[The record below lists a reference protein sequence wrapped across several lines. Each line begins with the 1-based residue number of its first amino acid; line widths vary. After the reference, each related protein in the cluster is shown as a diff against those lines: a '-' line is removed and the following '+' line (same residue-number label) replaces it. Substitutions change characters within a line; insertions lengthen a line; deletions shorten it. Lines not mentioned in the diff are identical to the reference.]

1 MIILKLN
8 EDVTEKRKK
17 LKRKRKVNEDLFNY
31 TRMGLIINNKPH
43 FVISVEEKNLVD
55 EDFKRILSRYKG
67 EIIASEKLSEN
78 EFINGLLF
86 DEKPFMKKAIF
97 QNFIKL
103 FNNEKSKQLNVF
115 VCDISFDL
123 KDEIPLL
130 LPKIKTLT
138 VKVSDDFCV
147 RDWQRGCFFEY
158 GVKPNIVTDS
168 NTDFIK
174 YDVVANFDSINNK
187 MLRIEFQNEI
197 KEIYPERKFLELTNE
212 LRFLS
217 EFGLSESTICAAFKK
232 Y

>member
-78 EFINGLLF
+78 EFINELLF

-115 VCDISFDL
+115 VCDFSFDL
-123 KDEIPLL
+123 KDELPLL

-147 RDWQRGCFFEY
+147 RDWQRKCFFEY

-187 MLRIEFQNEI
+187 MLRIEFQNEK
-197 KEIYPERKFLELTNE
+197 KEIYPERKFLELTKE
-212 LRFLS
+212 LKLLS

>member
-1 MIILKLN
+1 MIILKLK
-8 EDVTEKRKK
+8 DDATEKRRKIRRKK
-17 LKRKRKVNEDLFNY
+17 KVNEDLFNY

-43 FVISVEEKNLVD
+43 FVISVEEKYLVD

-78 EFINGLLF
+78 EFVKGLLF
-86 DEKPFMKKAIF
+86 DEKPYLKKAIF
-97 QNFIKL
+97 QNFFKL
-103 FNNEKSKQLNVF
+103 FSNEKSKHLSVF
-115 VCDISFDL
+115 VSDITFEL
-123 KDEIPLL
+123 KEELPLL

-138 VKVSDDFCV
+138 VNVSDDFLV
-147 RDWQRGCFFEY
+147 RDWQRECFFEY

-168 NTDFIK
+168 NADFLK
-174 YDVVANFDSINNK
+174 YDVVADFDSINNK
-187 MLRIEFQNEI
+187 MLRIDFQNEI

-212 LRFLS
+212 LEILS